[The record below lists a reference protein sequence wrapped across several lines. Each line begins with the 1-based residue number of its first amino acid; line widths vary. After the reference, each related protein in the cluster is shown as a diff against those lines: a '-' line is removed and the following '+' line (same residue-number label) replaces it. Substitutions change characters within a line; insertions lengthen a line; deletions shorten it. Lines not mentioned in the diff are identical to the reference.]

1 MTERR
6 LLKEENHV
14 SEESRETTVP
24 HAVRYEILTSRLTQD
39 GVDYLSYGIRCMGNR
54 EGTWVQL
61 DAVQD
66 ISFQREVV
74 ADLADLFNRR
84 NLSVLHF
91 REVIWDRVNA

>member
-6 LLKEENHV
+6 LLKEESYV

-24 HAVRYEILTSRLTQD
+24 HAARYEILTSRLTQD

>member
-6 LLKEENHV
+6 LPKEENHV
-14 SEESRETTVP
+14 NKESWEMTVP
-24 HAVRYEILTSRLTQD
+24 RALRYEILTSRLTQD
-39 GVDYLSYGIRCMGNR
+39 GVDYLTYGIRCMGDR

-66 ISFQREVV
+66 ISIQREVV

-84 NLSVLHF
+84 NLSALHF